1 MIRILPLLA
10 LTITLAAAP
19 AHAQAGTRRITASFQ
34 NVEMRDV
41 VRAFA
46 EFSGAS
52 IVVGPDVSGVVVTAE
67 VRNQPWDVAL
77 RAIVQAY
84 GFGVQE
90 IGGGLLRID
99 SAVRIAGQRPDA
111 PLVSRAIRL
120 NYVPAE
126 SIAAALGHALTERG
140 SISVLASA
148 NAVVV
153 TDTEEAVAR
162 VVQLIGHP

>member
-1 MIRILPLLA
+1 MVRILALLVLA
-10 LTITLAAAP
+10 ISLAAAP
-19 AHAQAGTRRITASFQ
+19 AHAQAGARRITASFQ
-34 NVEMRDV
+34 DVEMRDV

-46 EFSGAS
+46 EFSGSS
-52 IVVGPDVSGVVVTAE
+52 IVVGPDVAGVVTAE

-77 RAIVQAY
+77 RAIVEAY

-90 IGGGLLRID
+90 IAGGLLRID

-126 SIAAALGHALTERG
+126 SIAAALAHVLSERG

-148 NAVVV
+148 NAIVV
-153 TDTEEAVAR
+153 TDTEEGIAR

>member
-1 MIRILPLLA
+1 MIRILTLLV
-10 LTITLAAAP
+10 LAISLAEAP
-19 AHAQAGTRRITASFQ
+19 AHAQTRRITASFQ

-46 EFSGAS
+46 EFSESS
-52 IVVGPDVSGVVVTAE
+52 IVVGPDVAGVVTAE

-77 RAIVQAY
+77 RAIVEAY

-99 SAVRIAGQRPDA
+99 SAVHITGQRPDA

-126 SIAAALGHALTERG
+126 SIAAALGHVLTERG